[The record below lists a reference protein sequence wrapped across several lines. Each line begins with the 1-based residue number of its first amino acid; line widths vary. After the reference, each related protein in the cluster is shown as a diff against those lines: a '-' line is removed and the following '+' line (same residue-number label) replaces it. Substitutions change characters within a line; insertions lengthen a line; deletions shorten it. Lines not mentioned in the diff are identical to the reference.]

1 MRATAPLLLALVLA
15 LLLVEPSCS
24 VTGLAPD
31 QAFAEESDEFV
42 RLVHTFLVS
51 RGREQPPI
59 R

>member
-1 MRATAPLLLALVLA
+1 MLA

-51 RGREQPPI
+51 HGPKQPPI
-59 R
+59 L